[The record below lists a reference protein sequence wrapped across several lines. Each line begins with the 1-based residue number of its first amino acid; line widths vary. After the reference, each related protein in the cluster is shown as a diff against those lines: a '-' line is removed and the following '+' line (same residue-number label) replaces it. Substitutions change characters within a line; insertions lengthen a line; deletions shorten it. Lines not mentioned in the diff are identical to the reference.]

1 MISLDKDYWNNRYIN
16 NETGWDIGY
25 VSTPLKNYFDQLK
38 DKNQKILIPGCGN
51 AYEAEYLFKQGF
63 KNVFIVDIAPEA
75 VKSFKKRVPDFPESN
90 IILSDFFELNQTWDL
105 IIEQTFFCALNPAI
119 REKYVQKM
127 HKILAPNG
135 KLVGLLF
142 NCELNTEHPP
152 FGGFKEEYEKLF
164 SSYFNI
170 KTMETCYNSIEPRKE
185 RELFIIL
192 EKK

>member
-16 NETGWDIGY
+16 NEIGWDIGY
-25 VSTPLKNYFDQLK
+25 VSTPLKNYFDQLNNK
-38 DKNQKILIPGCGN
+38 DLRILIPGCGN

-75 VKSFKKRVPDFPESN
+75 IKAFKNRVPEFPEN
-90 IILSDFFELNQTWDL
+90 QIFLADFFELKQTWDL

-152 FGGFKEEYEKLF
+152 FGGFKEDYEKLF
-164 SSYFNI
+164 SKYFNI

>member
-1 MISLDKDYWNNRYIN
+1 MIFLDKEYWNNRYIN

-38 DKNQKILIPGCGN
+38 NKDLRILIPGCGN

-75 VKSFKKRVPDFPESN
+75 IKAFKNRVPEFPEN
-90 IILSDFFELNQTWDL
+90 QIFLADFFELKQTWDL
-105 IIEQTFFCALNPAI
+105 IIEQTFFCALNPAM
-119 REKYVQKM
+119 REKYAQKM
-127 HKILAPNG
+127 QELLTKNG

-152 FGGFKEEYEKLF
+152 FGGFKEDYEKLF
-164 SSYFNI
+164 SKYFNI
-170 KTMETCYNSIEPRKE
+170 KIMETCYNSIEPRKE

>member
-1 MISLDKDYWNNRYIN
+1 MIKLDKDYWNNRYIN

-25 VSTPLKNYFDQLK
+25 VSTPLKIYFDQLK

-63 KNVFIVDIAPEA
+63 KNVFIVDIAPES
-75 VKSFKKRVPDFPESN
+75 VKAFKKRVSEFPESQ
-90 IILSDFFELNQTWDL
+90 IILADFFELNQTWDL
-105 IIEQTFFCALNPAI
+105 IIEQTFFCALNPAM

-127 HKILAPNG
+127 HELLAPNG

-164 SSYFNI
+164 SSYFII

>member
-1 MISLDKDYWNNRYIN
+1 MILFDKEYWNNRYIN

-38 DKNQKILIPGCGN
+38 NKDLRILIPGCGN

-75 VKSFKKRVPDFPESN
+75 IKAFKNRVPEFPESQ
-90 IILSDFFELNQTWDL
+90 IFLADFFELKQTWDL
-105 IIEQTFFCALNPAI
+105 IIEQTFFCAINPAM
-119 REKYVQKM
+119 REKYAQKM
-127 HKILAPNG
+127 QELLTKNG

-152 FGGFKEEYEKLF
+152 FGGFKEDYEKLF
-164 SSYFNI
+164 SKYFNI
-170 KTMETCYNSIEPRKE
+170 KIMETCYNSIEPRKE

>member
-1 MISLDKDYWNNRYIN
+1 MIFLDKEYWNNRYIN

-38 DKNQKILIPGCGN
+38 NKDLRILIPGCGN

-75 VKSFKKRVPDFPESN
+75 IKAFKNRVPEFPEN
-90 IILSDFFELNQTWDL
+90 QIFLADFFELKQTWDL
-105 IIEQTFFCALNPAI
+105 IIEQTFFCALNPAM
-119 REKYVQKM
+119 REKYTQKM
-127 HKILAPNG
+127 QELLTKNG

-152 FGGFKEEYEKLF
+152 FGGFKEDYEKLF
-164 SSYFNI
+164 SKYFNI
-170 KTMETCYNSIEPRKE
+170 KIMETCYNSIEPRKE